1 LATLKDRATKDKKR
15 KIMEEKT
22 MIQRFTRSQRVQHF
36 LLLVSFIILIITGLA
51 LKFHDSWLG
60 KLIINLEGGVIAR
73 GVFHRFAAVL
83 LIFVAFY
90 HFLYIVF
97 IRYGHDE
104 FLLVLPKWKDFKD
117 ALQSVKF
124 ALGLSSEHPQ
134 TDKYAPQDKFQYWAV
149 VAGSFL
155 MIITGLVLWYQ
166 TQVMLILPKWVID
179 LTRVGHSYQGV
190 IIAVVILLWH
200 LYIVHLNPRRFPM
213 SRIWIDGKISL
224 EELEAEHPL
233 EYKRE
238 FKNISNEEK

>member
-1 LATLKDRATKDKKR
+1 
-15 KIMEEKT
+15 MEEKT

-124 ALGLSSEHPQ
+124 ALGLSTEHPQ

-166 TQVMLILPKWVID
+166 TQAMLILPKWVID

-224 EELEAEHPL
+224 EELESEHPL

>member
-1 LATLKDRATKDKKR
+1 
-15 KIMEEKT
+15 MEEKT
-22 MIQRFTRSQRVQHF
+22 MVQRFTRSQRVQHF

-60 KLIINLEGGVIAR
+60 KLVINLEGGVIAR

-97 IRYGHDE
+97 TRYGHDE
-104 FLLVLPKWKDFKD
+104 FLLILPEWKDCKD
-117 ALQSVKF
+117 TFHSVKF
-124 ALGLSSEHPQ
+124 ALGLSSERPQ
-134 TDKYAPQDKFQYWAV
+134 IDKYAPQDKFQYWAV

-166 TQVMLILPKWVID
+166 TQAMLILPKWIID
-179 LTRVGHSYQGV
+179 LTQVVHGYQGV
-190 IIAVVILLWH
+190 IIVVVILLWH
-200 LYIVHLNPRRFPM
+200 LYIVHLNPKRFPI

-224 EELEAEHPL
+224 EELKTEHSL
-233 EYKRE
+233 EYERE
-238 FKNISNEEK
+238 FKSISNEEK

>member
-1 LATLKDRATKDKKR
+1 
-15 KIMEEKT
+15 MEEKI
-22 MIQRFTRSQRVQHF
+22 MVERFTRSQRVQHF
-36 LLLVSFIILIITGLA
+36 LLLISFIILIITGLA

-60 KLIINLEGGVIAR
+60 KLVIDLEGGVIAR
-73 GVFHRFAAVL
+73 GIFHRFAAVL

-97 IRYGHDE
+97 TRYGHDE

-134 TDKYAPQDKFQYWAV
+134 IDKYVPQDKFQYWAV

-166 TQVMLILPKWVID
+166 TQAMLILPKWVID
-179 LTRVGHSYQGV
+179 LTRVVHGYQGV

-213 SRIWIDGKISL
+213 SRIWVDGKISL

-238 FKNISNEEK
+238 YESIKSEEK